1 MSQDRGEADMAK
13 GTEETTRTREMADE
27 QVLDAL
33 RRAAADVGTPISAE
47 RYEHVWRD
55 YDGVSSARLVQRFGS
70 WNAACTAAGL
80 PTNPGRTAYRRSWT
94 ADQLVAAVAD
104 YLRSDGASGS
114 YAGYDEWS
122 RAVPGAPSANTVRNN
137 LKGWANAKAGA
148 QALIERDGG

>member
-1 MSQDRGEADMAK
+1 MPQQRQEPEEA
-13 GTEETTRTREMADE
+13 TTRQRETADE
-27 QVLDAL
+27 QVLGAL

-55 YDGVSSARLVQRFGS
+55 YGGVSSARLIQRFGS

-80 PTNPGRTAYRRSWT
+80 PTNAGRAAYRRSWT
-94 ADQLVAAVAD
+94 PEQLVASVAD
-104 YLRSDGASGS
+104 YLRSEGATGS
-114 YAGYDEWS
+114 YAGYDEWARS
-122 RAVPGAPSANTVRNN
+122 VPGAPSANTVRNN